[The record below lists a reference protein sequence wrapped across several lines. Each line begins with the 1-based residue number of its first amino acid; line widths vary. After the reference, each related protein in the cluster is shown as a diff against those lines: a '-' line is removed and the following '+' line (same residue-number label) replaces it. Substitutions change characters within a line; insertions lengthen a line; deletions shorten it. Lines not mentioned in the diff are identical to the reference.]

1 MVVAQSMESRHRPQR
16 SPCSV
21 TIIIISIRQYLGPM
35 KYFQFPSQVA
45 TDPALAW
52 KKAKELF
59 ATLSAAEPENQARP
73 ATLEEL
79 VVLLTRETARKMV
92 HLINY
97 THTDL
102 PK

>member
-1 MVVAQSMESRHRPQR
+1 M
-16 SPCSV
+16 
-21 TIIIISIRQYLGPM
+21 ISQYKHLLQP
-35 KYFQFPSQVA
+35 FEHPTCPQVA

-52 KKAKELF
+52 QKAKELY
-59 ATLSAAEPENQARP
+59 TSLSAPEPENQARP
-73 ATLEEL
+73 NTVEEL
-79 VVLLTRETARKMV
+79 VVLLAREAARRVV

>member
-1 MVVAQSMESRHRPQR
+1 M
-16 SPCSV
+16 
-21 TIIIISIRQYLGPM
+21 
-35 KYFQFPSQVA
+35 A

-52 KKAKELF
+52 AKAKELY
-59 ATLSAAEPENQARP
+59 ASLSQPEPENQARP

-79 VVLLTRETARKMV
+79 LVLLSRESARKIV

-102 PK
+102 PKYEPISRQDVHSR

>member
-1 MVVAQSMESRHRPQR
+1 MIF
-16 SPCSV
+16 
-21 TIIIISIRQYLGPM
+21 IIILPIKKIIS
-35 KYFQFPSQVA
+35 FQVA

-52 KKAKELF
+52 QKAKELYG
-59 ATLSAAEPENQARP
+59 TLSQPEPENQARP

-79 VVLLTRETARKMV
+79 MVLLARESARKMV